1 MSRRGL
7 NDDLTE
13 DEVADVELSSIP
25 SYDMSK
31 MHTEQ
36 PRVQDVMMNENS
48 INREDGQSYFS
59 SRIHSSS
66 ETFSYEMMMAYQ
78 QAIRMNEV
86 GPTLPEEGVS
96 SRKVTETDQKGR
108 KDR

>member
-48 INREDGQSYFS
+48 INREDG
-59 SRIHSSS
+59 
-66 ETFSYEMMMAYQ
+66 
-78 QAIRMNEV
+78 
-86 GPTLPEEGVS
+86 
-96 SRKVTETDQKGR
+96 
-108 KDR
+108 